1 MSFIKLN
8 ALDNMPMSDDFVG
21 GNILSDNIEKVKIA
35 VSERDYM
42 YLIGV
47 AIVLAIAYYA
57 LKWLYNRFMRP
68 SVYEVPASYDD
79 AQDKYMHQIVPNDGY
94 Y

>member
-1 MSFIKLN
+1 MSYIKLN
-8 ALDNMPMSDDFVG
+8 ALENMNISDEFVG

-42 YLIGV
+42 YLLGV
-47 AIVLAIAYYA
+47 IVVLAIAYYA
-57 LKWLYNRFMRP
+57 LKWLYNRYMRP
-68 SVYEVPASYDD
+68 SVHEIPASYDD
-79 AQDKYMHQIVPNDGY
+79 ASDKYMHQIVSNDPY

>member
-1 MSFIKLN
+1 MSYVKLH
-8 ALDNMPMSDDFVG
+8 ALENMPVSDDFVG

-35 VSERDYM
+35 VSERDYV

-47 AIVLAIAYYA
+47 AIVLVIAYYV
-57 LKWLYNRFMRP
+57 LKWLYNKFMRP
-68 SVYEVPASYDD
+68 SVHEVPASYDD
-79 AQDKYMHQIVPNDGY
+79 ASDKYMHQIVSNDPY